1 MIFRLLKNYLLPLLL
16 SLSLSTY
23 ADSEF
28 NYIINDSGV
37 EITSCVSS
45 CPSELHIPSSI
56 DGINVTHLGKDAFY
70 SENITSVSIPNTL
83 IEIGQGAF
91 AYNPLSHVTI
101 PDSVTHIGRGA
112 FRFNNLTSVS
122 IGNNVT
128 YIDDGA
134 FYTNQLTELIIPEG
148 VTQINESAFASNK
161 LVQLTLPST
170 LTSIGISGFYNNQLT
185 AVAIPNNVVSISG
198 GAFHSN
204 QLVNLDIPES
214 VTFIDV
220 MAFGQNQL
228 ENIFFYGARPDI
240 NTSAFADNSNLQN
253 IYFCSENSGWPGEQ
267 ILGIDPVANTC
278 IQEVSNT
285 IDWDFDQNSQ
295 VDALTDGLLLLR
307 YAFGLEGQALTE
319 GAIAINSPLS
329 STDVENRIEQAVVI
343 ADIDDNGVMDAL
355 TDGLLLLRYTF
366 GLRGDDLVHGATAML
381 ASRPNPIEIEMYIQ
395 SHMPISN

>member
-1 MIFRLLKNYLLPLLL
+1 MIFRSPKNYLLPILLCL
-16 SLSLSTY
+16 SLCTY
-23 ADSEF
+23 GDTEF
-28 NYIINDSGV
+28 NYSINNFGI

-45 CPSELHIPSSI
+45 CPFDLYIPPSI
-56 DGINVTHLGKDAFY
+56 DGINVTHIGEDAFY
-70 SENITSVSIPNTL
+70 NENITSVSIPNTV
-83 IEIGQGAF
+83 IDIGRGAF

-101 PDSVTHIGRGA
+101 PNSVTSIGYGA

-122 IGNNVT
+122 IGSNVT

-134 FYTNQLTELIIPEG
+134 FYTNQLTEVIIPEG

-170 LTSIGISGFYNNQLT
+170 LTSIGISGFYNNQLST
-185 AVAIPNNVVSISG
+185 VVIPNNLVSIGG

-240 NTSAFADNSNLQN
+240 STSAFADNTNLQN

-267 ILGIDPVANTC
+267 ILGIDPAANTC

-319 GAIAINSPLS
+319 GAIAINSPLNS
-329 STDVENRIEQAVVI
+329 NDVENKIAQAQTI

-366 GLRGDDLVHGATAML
+366 GLRGDDLVHGVTAML
-381 ASRPNPIEIEMYIQ
+381 ASRSNPIDIEMYIE